1 MDACVF
7 YNPSCT
13 VDWWKQEF
21 KDFYL
26 WAYDNFMGGLA
37 TLVESIP
44 SPDFLQ
50 NMQTMVMPP
59 AVSWFLQPFEI
70 PYALTVIASA
80 YVARFVLR
88 RIPFI
93 G

>member
-13 VDWWKQEF
+13 IDWWKQEL

-37 TLVESIP
+37 SLVESIGA
-44 SPDFLQ
+44 PDFLL
-50 NMQTMVMPP
+50 NMQAVAMSPT
-59 AVSWFLQPFEI
+59 VSWFLQYFEI
-70 PYALTVIASA
+70 PYGLTVIASA
-80 YVARFVLR
+80 YVARFILR